1 MTEIY
6 ELFYSWVGSIFSPD
20 MSLKVWQYIYGADII
35 ATREDLITYAS
46 ELLSLLFLALVIGF
60 IINVFVAIFKLLYMV
75 IKR

>member
-6 ELFYSWVGSIFSPD
+6 ELLQTWVGSIFPPD

-35 ATREDLITYAS
+35 ATREDLIAYAS
-46 ELLSLLFLALVIGF
+46 EIMSLFFLALVVGF
-60 IINVFVAIFKLLYMV
+60 VVNVFVAIFKLLYMV